1 MEKPAWPIVPRRQ
14 FLAGS
19 VATGAIALIGTPR
32 LPRRSAPVSANEKG
46 ATTHSSYG
54 SAWPAEFADDFD
66 RELPGERLRK
76 WEKLGGISVLGI
88 TSYGDRES
96 AGDIGRGSLLR
107 RHGMVVALDGA
118 AHGNAI
124 PGRIRTATEFT
135 LLKGVPYVLEFDIA
149 GAHPDRALGG
159 LRSSV
164 TASVPG
170 VGRGSAARFRP
181 APGSNGPD
189 SHSRRRRP
197 ARAGSS
203 SHRATRRGAQA
214 FSSTTYALPPR
225 PERPV
230 QRELSLS

>member
-1 MEKPAWPIVPRRQ
+1 MEKPAWPIVSRRQ

-54 SAWPAEFADDFD
+54 SARPAEFADDFD

-170 VGRGSAARFRP
+170 VGARLRCSLPTGARFQRARLTFTP
-181 APGSNGPD
+181 EETCTSRIEFASCD
-189 SHSRRRRP
+189 S
-197 ARAGSS
+197 AGRAGLLLDNV
-203 SHRATRRGAQA
+203 RLTAAA
-214 FSSTTYALPPR
+214 
-225 PERPV
+225 
-230 QRELSLS
+230 